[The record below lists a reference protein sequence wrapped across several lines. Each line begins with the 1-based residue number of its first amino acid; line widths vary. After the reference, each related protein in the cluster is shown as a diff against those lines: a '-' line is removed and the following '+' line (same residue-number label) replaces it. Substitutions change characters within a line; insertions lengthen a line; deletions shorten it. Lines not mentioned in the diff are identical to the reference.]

1 MTEKA
6 KNQGRISSD
15 EESSENHSPES
26 EKARQLTLFFVQY
39 QETGNERYL
48 EKVMKGSR
56 STLSSL
62 LYKRNITSPDERE
75 ELFQSTFM
83 RAIQNRE
90 SYDPELCSIT
100 SWLYRIMSNLVID
113 QVRTAGR
120 MKNRP
125 FRQFRNPR
133 DEDDNKPTDD
143 FGIDIG
149 NTDDTVVLREITE
162 QVLSAIPFLEEIYQ
176 RIIYL
181 HVIEERDRLEI
192 SQILE
197 IPYGTVKSR
206 LHRGQIALR
215 KLLPNLEEEFRENHR
230 SLN

>member
-15 EESSENHSPES
+15 RESSENHPSES

-181 HVIEERDRLEI
+181 HVIEEYDRLEI

-197 IPYGTVKSR
+197 IPHGTVKSR

-215 KLLPNLEEEFRENHR
+215 KLLPNLEHH
-230 SLN
+230 